1 MGEIVKLTVKLTLIC
16 AICAGLLSLV
26 SVKTQKARDGIA
38 EQKRREA
45 AQAVLPVSDDP
56 PVRVTLPSGQEI
68 FETHSGTPFHLTGIA
83 MECSS
88 PHGYGGEIRLMVGF
102 TADGE
107 VIDFKVL
114 SASETPGLGA
124 KISSEPFRKGIRGL
138 KTSSNWHVRKDG
150 GDVDAITSATIS
162 SRAVCEAIASASAQF
177 PQIKAILCGE
187 KQQ

>member
-26 SVKTQKARDGIA
+26 SVKTQKTRDGIA

-45 AQAVLPVSDDP
+45 ARAVLPSSADA
-56 PVRVTLPSGQEI
+56 PVPVTLPDGQAVFAMRDATTGEL
-68 FETHSGTPFHLTGIA
+68 SGIA

-124 KISSEPFRKGIRGL
+124 KIAAEPFRRGIRGL
-138 KTSSNWHVRKDG
+138 NVSSNWHVRKDG
-150 GDVDAITSATIS
+150 GDIDAITSATIS
-162 SRAVCEAIASASAQF
+162 SRAVCEAIASAAAQF
-177 PQIKAILCGE
+177 PEIKKLLDNR
-187 KQQ
+187 QL